1 MNFLSIFQKKWP
13 LLLASL
19 GWVYY
24 FLILFVFYNYITV
37 LMLSGLTV
45 FLPSIIL
52 TLRIHDKKRRLH
64 ILKRKLIASGIM
76 LGCFA
81 LLLFPNLLRIPTN
94 IHRRF
99 DRSNTLITPQNQAVI
114 DMKEEYLSGLENGEM
129 SGIEVFE
136 NMSLQERFDNLTEYI
151 KAKIEWTPDLET
163 QLLAGDVCT
172 PEEAI
177 RSGKDDCR
185 GHAVVTV
192 SILINMGYDANVV
205 EIPWHWYTIVYKNGE
220 EYRLNY
226 EPERHNYPILMIFND
241 ESARYNRDPIG
252 QYISTMN
259 THERFYIFFN
269 QLGLLVFLIA
279 FLLGLVVS
287 AYTDVASGQFHSILQ
302 RRKGIVKKFL
312 VRTILGFFMFSGM
325 MFALIFLSLSP
336 MNGLGGIYVFVYSI
350 SAIFTIISSEFFN
363 NKLLNSLNQ

>member
-1 MNFLSIFQKKWP
+1 MNFLSILQKKWP

-19 GWVYY
+19 GWAYY
-24 FLILFVFYNYITV
+24 LLILFVFYNYITV

-52 TLRIHDKKRRLH
+52 TLRIHDKKKRFH

-81 LLLFPNLLRIPTN
+81 LLLFPNLFRIPTN

-99 DRSNTLITPQNQAVI
+99 DRCNTLITPQNQAVI
-114 DMKEEYLSGLENGEM
+114 DMKEEYLSGLENGGM
-129 SGIEVFE
+129 SGIKVFE
-136 NMSLQERFDNLTEYI
+136 KMSLQERFYNLTEYI

-192 SILINMGYDANVV
+192 SILINMGYNANVV
-205 EIPWHWYTIVYKNGE
+205 EIPWHWYTIVNEGGE
-220 EYRLNY
+220 EYRVNY
-226 EPERHNYPILMIFND
+226 DSNRHNYPVLMIFNNKTV
-241 ESARYNRDPIG
+241 RYNRDPIG

-279 FLLGLVVS
+279 FFLSLAASG
-287 AYTDVASGQFHSILQ
+287 YTDVGRGQFHSILQ
-302 RRKGIVKKFL
+302 RNKATVKKFL
-312 VRTILGFFMFSGM
+312 VRAILGFFMFSGL
-325 MFALIFLSLSP
+325 MFALMVLSLLP

-350 SAIFTIISSEFFN
+350 SAIFTILSSEFFDN
-363 NKLLNSLNQ
+363 LLLNSSNQ